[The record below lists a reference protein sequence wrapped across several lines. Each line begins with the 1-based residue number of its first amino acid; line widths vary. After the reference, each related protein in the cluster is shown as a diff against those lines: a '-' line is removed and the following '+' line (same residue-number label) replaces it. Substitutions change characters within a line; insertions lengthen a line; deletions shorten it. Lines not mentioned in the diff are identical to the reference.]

1 MDMLDPDNVKGEFLK
16 PQKIGDSPIIFTVPK
31 NTGTKARQRNF
42 RLVASMAL
50 ILHPSSIWAPVS
62 SLLWGSDLALEHL
75 LSRGS
80 ADFPSPRFWV
90 GLPDQAMK
98 C

>member
-1 MDMLDPDNVKGEFLK
+1 MTTYEVEKSLRDFCPMDMLDPGNVKGEFLK

-50 ILHPSSIWAPVS
+50 ILHPSSI
-62 SLLWGSDLALEHL
+62 
-75 LSRGS
+75 
-80 ADFPSPRFWV
+80 
-90 GLPDQAMK
+90 
-98 C
+98 